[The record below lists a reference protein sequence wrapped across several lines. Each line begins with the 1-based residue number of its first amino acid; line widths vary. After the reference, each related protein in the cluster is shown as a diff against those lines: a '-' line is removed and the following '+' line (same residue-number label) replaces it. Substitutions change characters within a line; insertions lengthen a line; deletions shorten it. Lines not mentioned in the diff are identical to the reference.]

1 MSGHSKWATI
11 KRKKGAADI
20 RRGQMFTKL
29 ARELEFAA
37 REGGDP
43 NFNFRLRLAI
53 DKAKA
58 ENMPKENIDRAIKR
72 GAGIGEGAVQLE
84 EITYEGYGPH
94 GVGIVIQVVTDNRNR
109 TVSEVRRALTRSG
122 GSLGESGSVAWMFD
136 NKGYITVPMRG
147 LNEDKV
153 FELALDAGA
162 EDVQFSDDSA
172 EIYTMVADLQSVRQA
187 FQEAKLPMEG
197 AELSLIP
204 KTYVELKPA
213 ETLQVMNLIEALE
226 ELDDVTKV
234 YSNLEI
240 TDEALAAIEA

>member
-58 ENMPKENIDRAIKR
+58 ENMPKDNIERAIKR
-72 GAGIGEGAVQLE
+72 GAGTGEGATQLE

-109 TVSEVRRALTRSG
+109 TVSDVRRALTRAG
-122 GSLGESGSVAWMFD
+122 GSLGESGSVGWMFD
-136 NKGYITVPMRG
+136 SKGYIAVPMQG
-147 LNEDKV
+147 LSEDEV
-153 FELALDAGA
+153 FEAAIEAGA
-162 EDVQFSDDSA
+162 EDVQFADESA
-172 EIYTMVADLQSVRQA
+172 EVYTLPAELQAVRQA
-187 FQEAKLPMEG
+187 FQEAGLPLES

-204 KTYVELKPA
+204 KTYVALSPSD
-213 ETLQVMNLIEALE
+213 TLQVMNLVETLE
-226 ELDDVTKV
+226 ELDDVAKV

>member
-58 ENMPKENIDRAIKR
+58 ENMPKENIERAVKR
-72 GAGIGEGAVQLE
+72 GAGVGDGATQLE

-94 GVGIVIQVVTDNRNR
+94 GVGILIQVVTDNRNR
-109 TVSEVRRALTRSG
+109 TVSDVRRALTRAG

-136 NKGYITVPMRG
+136 SKGYITVPMEG
-147 LNEDKV
+147 LNADKV
-153 FELALDAGA
+153 FEIALEAGA
-162 EDVQFSDDSA
+162 DDVEFGDDMA
-172 EIYTMVADLQSVRQA
+172 EIYTMPAELQMVRQVLQDA
-187 FQEAKLPMEG
+187 TLPIEN
-197 AELSLIP
+197 AELSMVP
-204 KTYVELKPA
+204 KTYIALSPSD
-213 ETLQVMNLIEALE
+213 TLQVMNLVETLE
-226 ELDDVTKV
+226 ELDDVAQV

-240 TDEALAAIEA
+240 TDEALAAIEG

>member
-1 MSGHSKWATI
+1 VSGHSKWATI

-58 ENMPKENIDRAIKR
+58 ENMPKDNIERAIKR
-72 GAGIGEGAVQLE
+72 GAGSGEGATQLE

-109 TVSEVRRALTRSG
+109 TVSDVRRALTRSG

-136 NKGYITVPMRG
+136 NRGYISIPMHG
-147 LNEDKV
+147 LNQDEV
-153 FELALDAGA
+153 FEVALDAGA
-162 EDVQFSDDSA
+162 DDVQFTDDSA
-172 EIYTMVADLQSVRQA
+172 EIYTMPTDLQGVRQA
-187 FQEAKLPMEG
+187 LQDAGLPMES
-197 AELSLIP
+197 AELSMIP
-204 KTYVELKPA
+204 KTYVSLGA
-213 ETLQVMNLIEALE
+213 ADTLQVMNLVEALE
-226 ELDDVTKV
+226 EMDDVSKV

>member
-58 ENMPKENIDRAIKR
+58 ENMPKDNIERAIKR
-72 GAGIGEGAVQLE
+72 GAGTGEGATQLE

-136 NKGYITVPMRG
+136 NRGYISLPMQG
-147 LNEDKV
+147 LNQDKV

-162 EDVQFSDDSA
+162 DDVEFTNESA
-172 EIYTMVADLQSVRQA
+172 EIYTIPSDLQVVRQA
-187 FQEAKLPMEG
+187 FQDARLSIEN

-204 KTYVELKPA
+204 KTYVALSPSD
-213 ETLQVMNLIEALE
+213 TLQVMNLIESLE
-226 ELDDVTKV
+226 ELDDVSKV

>member
-58 ENMPKENIDRAIKR
+58 ENMPKENIERAIKR
-72 GAGIGEGAVQLE
+72 GAGTGDGATQLE

-109 TVSEVRRALTRSG
+109 TVSEMRRALTRAG

-147 LNEDKV
+147 LSQDNV
-153 FELALDAGA
+153 FEAALEAGA
-162 EDVQFSDDSA
+162 EDVQFADETA
-172 EIYTMVADLQSVRQA
+172 EVYTMPTDLQAVRQA
-187 FQEAKLPMEG
+187 FQDAKLPMES
-197 AELSLIP
+197 AELSLVP
-204 KTYVELKPA
+204 KTYVALTPS
-213 ETLQVMNLIEALE
+213 ETLQVMNLVETLE

-240 TDEALAAIEA
+240 TDEALSAMEA